1 MDAEKNTMI
10 GFSALG
16 LRLTPYL
23 YAHKTH
29 AETKNCF
36 AYIVSRKSGGD
47 GMSSVLI
54 KGMRKPSGCAEF
66 DGNKF
71 IQCPFVNTDDDCIL
85 QNKCTG
91 TWKDMYQNC
100 QLVEISPHG
109 RLIDADA
116 LKKEYP
122 HDTDWNYPV
131 NTNCY
136 VVESI
141 DNAPTVIEA
150 EEDYE

>member
-1 MDAEKNTMI
+1 MSDVVARSAPDAAARFMTWKSQEVVEKVDAEKNTMI

-109 RLIDADA
+109 RLIDADVP
-116 LKKEYP
+116 LEKVSKMMK
-122 HDTDWNYPV
+122 
-131 NTNCY
+131 
-136 VVESI
+136 
-141 DNAPTVIEA
+141 
-150 EEDYE
+150 